1 MNETAVTSGSRRFCV
16 VQFEFPWVLGPA
28 DGRYTIREHLGETP
42 SHVLVL
48 RVLGAAERRRLL
60 GRRRRGR
67 AIEAT
72 PDQPPEPVVTTRA
85 TLVDTAALDGYEAA
99 SRWLGEADLDALAA
113 VALAR
118 LNRVLHAHR
127 VASADP
133 FVREVALGQ
142 ALVVRVGFGDGA
154 RVADARWDR
163 ARELAHAAPAAGMT
177 RPRAAA
183 LRPQERL
190 AALLAGRDVALACE
204 ELTLRVRLDVDAGR
218 LREAAL
224 GLRVAFEAALAELE
238 PWRDGAGLAGRL
250 AELGGRREEV
260 GAAAD
265 AALQGG
271 LDDEQTAVVGAV
283 LGRIEAALRARVVG
297 EGLVGKSSESCA
309 ASPFHARSFHDARMA
324 ARGPDYFE
332 PY

>member
-1 MNETAVTSGSRRFCV
+1 VNEAAVTSGSRRFCV
-16 VQFEFPWVLGPA
+16 VQFEFPWVLGPV

-48 RVLGAAERRRLL
+48 RVLGAAERRRLPR
-60 GRRRRGR
+60 GRRRGR
-67 AIEAT
+67 AVEAP
-72 PDQPPEPVVTTRA
+72 PDPPPEPVVTTRA

-99 SRWLGEADLDALAA
+99 SRWLAGADLDTLAA
-113 VALAR
+113 DALAR

-142 ALVVRVGFGDGA
+142 ALVARVGFGDGT
-154 RVADARWDR
+154 RVADGKWDR
-163 ARELAHAAPAAGMT
+163 ARELPRAASAAGARRA
-177 RPRAAA
+177 RPAA

-190 AALLAGRDVALACE
+190 AALLAGRDAALACE

-224 GLRVAFEAALAELE
+224 GLRVAFEATLAELE
-238 PWRDGAGLAGRL
+238 PWRDSAGLADRL
-250 AELGGRREEV
+250 AELGGRRDEV
-260 GAAAD
+260 AGAAD

-271 LDDEQTAVVGAV
+271 LDDAQIAAVASV
-283 LGRIEAALRARVVG
+283 LGRIEAALRARVAG
-297 EGLVGKSSESCA
+297 EGL
-309 ASPFHARSFHDARMA
+309 
-324 ARGPDYFE
+324 
-332 PY
+332 